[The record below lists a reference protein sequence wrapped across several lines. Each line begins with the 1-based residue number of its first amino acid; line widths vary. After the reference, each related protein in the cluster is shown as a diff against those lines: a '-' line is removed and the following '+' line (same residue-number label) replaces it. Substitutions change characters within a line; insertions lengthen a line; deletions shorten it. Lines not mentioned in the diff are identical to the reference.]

1 MVRVQSEGAATGGL
15 YRAAYHS
22 IPSVATCDQR
32 PDASEL
38 RDSSKSFSSQSSPTL
53 GSGPG
58 PLRTCQNRRKR
69 WAGALARRLASP
81 LLVFLSNTKNGVGM
95 YRHDSEKPLMR
106 ALAPSCNI
114 YNIDAAW
121 RTVPGLASKSGA
133 YRSWRDFHARPSST
147 SLGIPSALLKM
158 TPGKL
163 VSVFKFLMVGLPRSQ
178 SRAFLGAVSRTQR
191 LVPRQAERTLRNAW
205 PGGCGAGRAHVP
217 WVNCTATLSRA
228 PASGPASPGL
238 STTDVLPSSPVSD
251 VLAHSKGGNAVNLT
265 CEAHRCLETYQGAT
279 HVPMRSPRKVLPLLR
294 V

>member
-1 MVRVQSEGAATGGL
+1 MEGAATGGL

-121 RTVPGLASKSGA
+121 RTVPGLALKSGA
-133 YRSWRDFHARPSST
+133 YRSWRGF
-147 SLGIPSALLKM
+147 
-158 TPGKL
+158 
-163 VSVFKFLMVGLPRSQ
+163 
-178 SRAFLGAVSRTQR
+178 SRAAVVHFLRHPECTSENDPREARFRVQVSDGGLTPESVKG
-191 LVPRQAERTLRNAW
+191 VPR
-205 PGGCGAGRAHVP
+205 C
-217 WVNCTATLSRA
+217 CFKDTA
-228 PASGPASPGL
+228 P
-238 STTDVLPSSPVSD
+238 
-251 VLAHSKGGNAVNLT
+251 
-265 CEAHRCLETYQGAT
+265 GAT
-279 HVPMRSPRKVLPLLR
+279 SSREDARKRLARGLR
-294 V
+294 GWESACALG